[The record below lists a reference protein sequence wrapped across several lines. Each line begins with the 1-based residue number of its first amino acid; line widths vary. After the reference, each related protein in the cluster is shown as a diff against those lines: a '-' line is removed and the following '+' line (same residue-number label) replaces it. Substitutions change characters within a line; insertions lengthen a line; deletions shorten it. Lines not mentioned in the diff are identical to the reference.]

1 MVGGSSLGS
10 LVFLPMAQRVS
21 TMPTGEGMV
30 ECERFLIVKQP
41 PSAPFA
47 SQYEIL
53 DASTQRTVGVARA
66 KPNKLAPLLGRL
78 GNSRFLPMKLEAFE
92 TEDEPLVFIVRRS
105 AGFLRGQ
112 ARIADADD
120 HRLGRLVVRGSTAQ
134 AGFWILDRQN
144 FLFVTGEFVEERSAF
159 VLRSGDG
166 VELSSWQS
174 SKQQV
179 AIGFDPSLYE
189 LPLAKILLL
198 GSALALDMIFPT

>member
-1 MVGGSSLGS
+1 MAWRLSTIPVGN
-10 LVFLPMAQRVS
+10 
-21 TMPTGEGMV
+21 GMV
-30 ECERFLIVKQP
+30 ECDRFLIIKRP

-47 SQYEIL
+47 SHYEIL
-53 DASTQRTVGVARA
+53 DASTQRTLGIARA
-66 KPNKLAPLLGRL
+66 RPNRLASLWGRL
-78 GNSRFLPMKLEAFE
+78 ADSRFLPMKLEAHE

-120 HRLGRLVVRGSTAQ
+120 HRLGRLVVRGTTAK

-144 FLFVTGEFVEERSAF
+144 FLFVTGEFDEERSAF

-166 VELSSWQS
+166 AESATWQVNS
-174 SKQQV
+174 REV
-179 AIGFDPSLYE
+179 LIDFDASLHE
-189 LPLAKILLL
+189 QPLAKMLLL